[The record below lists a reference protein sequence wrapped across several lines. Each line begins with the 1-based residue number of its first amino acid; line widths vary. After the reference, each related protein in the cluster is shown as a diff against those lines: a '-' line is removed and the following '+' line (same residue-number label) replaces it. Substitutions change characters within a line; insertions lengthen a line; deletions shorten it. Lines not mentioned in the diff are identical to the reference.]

1 VNFRRRL
8 ADPALRWAGLLTL
21 CPSLL
26 AAQAGDSLPSWIRV
40 GPEPATVHLDLEAA
54 RGDSGMS
61 LNGQRRGDLQ
71 IVVPKGWTVRWSWR
85 NADSLENHSLVVVT
99 EREKLPNEAGQ
110 PAFTNARTRSP
121 SAGLRLGQ
129 KDETTFVAEDAGWYW
144 LLCGVPGHALNGE
157 WIGLRV
163 DPAAN
168 RVAAIRKNR

>member
-1 VNFRRRL
+1 VNFGRRSP
-8 ADPALRWAGLLTL
+8 DPALRWAVLLAL

-40 GPEPATVHLDLEAA
+40 GPEPAVVHLDLEAI
-54 RGDSGMS
+54 RGDSGVS

-85 NADSLENHSLVVVT
+85 NADSLENHSLVVMT

>member
-1 VNFRRRL
+1 VKFHRRHTVPL
-8 ADPALRWAGLLTL
+8 LPWVALFAL

-40 GPEPATVHLDLEAA
+40 GPEPATVHLDLVAT
-54 RGDSGMS
+54 RGDSNVS
-61 LNGQRRGDLQ
+61 LNGHRRGDLQ
-71 IVVPKGWTVRWSWR
+71 VVVPKGWTVRWSWR
-85 NADSLENHSLVVVT
+85 NADSLESHSLVVMT

-121 SAGLRLGQ
+121 SVGLRVGQ
-129 KDETTFVAEDAGWYW
+129 KDETTFVAEDAGWFW
-144 LLCGVPGHALNGE
+144 ILCGVPGHALSGE

-168 RVAAIRKNR
+168 TVAATRKNR